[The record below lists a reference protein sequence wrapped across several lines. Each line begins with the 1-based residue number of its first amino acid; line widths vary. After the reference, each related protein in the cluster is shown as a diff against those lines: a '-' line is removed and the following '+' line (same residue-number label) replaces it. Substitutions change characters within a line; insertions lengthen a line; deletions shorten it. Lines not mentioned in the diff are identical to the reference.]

1 MEMNER
7 IKKIRKILN
16 LTQQEF
22 AHKIGIKRG
31 AIANYEVGR
40 NEPTNSVISLICREF
55 NVSEEWFRNGTG
67 EIFMNQTDFAINDE
81 ENEEFKTLFS
91 DFCKLNSLGQLEAK
105 KRIKEL
111 TLIHYYTKDEQ

>member
-7 IKKIRKILN
+7 IKKLRKTLD
-16 LTQQEF
+16 LTQREF
-22 AHKIGIKRG
+22 GECIGIKG
-31 AIANYEVGR
+31 NTIAQYEIGR
-40 NEPTNSVISLICREF
+40 NEPIDAVISLICREF
-55 NVSEEWFRNGTG
+55 TVNEESLRTGTG
-67 EIFMNQTDFAINDE
+67 EIFMTQTDFAINNE